1 MVLGYARWWTTFT
14 TRNSIKADVGYGRIK
29 NGGWLGKSNDK
40 IIIVMLTIERF
51 DILVGRT
58 FVMPDFTQWIISEA
72 TTDLSPARQDPRYIV
87 KLKTHGGNEV
97 MFALYRDI
105 TKKEKGYRM
114 YNNVLMDYTIVKLE
128 SLKDMRKFTDVL
140 KTQLQTFNQAI

>member
-1 MVLGYARWWTTFT
+1 ML
-14 TRNSIKADVGYGRIK
+14 KIK
-29 NGGWLGKSNDK
+29 NFDVLKGK
-40 IIIVMLTIERF
+40 I
-51 DILVGRT
+51 
-58 FVMPDFTQWIISEA
+58 FVMPDFTQWTISEA

-87 KLKTHGGNEV
+87 KLKTHGGKEV
-97 MFALYRDI
+97 TFALYRDI

-140 KTQLQTFNQAI
+140 KTQLETFNQAI

>member
-1 MVLGYARWWTTFT
+1 
-14 TRNSIKADVGYGRIK
+14 
-29 NGGWLGKSNDK
+29 
-40 IIIVMLTIERF
+40 MLTIERF
-51 DILVGRT
+51 NILVGRT
-58 FVMPDFTQWIISEA
+58 FVMPDFTSWTISEA
-72 TTDLSPARQDPRYIV
+72 TTDLSPARQDARYIV

-97 MFALYRDI
+97 MFALYRDV

>member
-1 MVLGYARWWTTFT
+1 
-14 TRNSIKADVGYGRIK
+14 
-29 NGGWLGKSNDK
+29 
-40 IIIVMLTIERF
+40 MLTIERF
-51 DILVGRT
+51 NILVGRT
-58 FVMPDFTQWIISEA
+58 FVMPDFTQWIVSEA
-72 TTDLSPARQDPRYIV
+72 TTDKSPARQDARYIV
-87 KLKTHGGNEV
+87 KLKTHSGNEV

-140 KTQLQTFNQAI
+140 KTQLETFNQAI

>member
-1 MVLGYARWWTTFT
+1 
-14 TRNSIKADVGYGRIK
+14 
-29 NGGWLGKSNDK
+29 
-40 IIIVMLTIERF
+40 MLTIERF

-58 FVMPDFTQWIISEA
+58 FVMPDFTQWTISEA

-128 SLKDMRKFTDVL
+128 SLKDMRKFTDIL
-140 KTQLQTFNQAI
+140 KNEITKFNQAI

>member
-1 MVLGYARWWTTFT
+1 
-14 TRNSIKADVGYGRIK
+14 
-29 NGGWLGKSNDK
+29 
-40 IIIVMLTIERF
+40 MLTIENF
-51 DILVGRT
+51 NVLKGRT
-58 FVMPDFTQWIISEA
+58 FVMPDFTAWTISEA
-72 TTDLSPARQDPRYIV
+72 TTDLSPARQDARYIV

-97 MFALYRDI
+97 MFALYRDV

-140 KTQLQTFNQAI
+140 KTQLETFNQAI

>member
-1 MVLGYARWWTTFT
+1 
-14 TRNSIKADVGYGRIK
+14 
-29 NGGWLGKSNDK
+29 
-40 IIIVMLTIERF
+40 MLTIERF
-51 DILVGRT
+51 DILVGKI

-72 TTDLSPARQDPRYIV
+72 TTDLSPARQDARYIV
-87 KLKTHGGNEV
+87 KLKTYEGNEV
-97 MFALYRDI
+97 MFALYRDA

>member
-1 MVLGYARWWTTFT
+1 
-14 TRNSIKADVGYGRIK
+14 
-29 NGGWLGKSNDK
+29 
-40 IIIVMLTIERF
+40 MLTIERF

-58 FVMPDFTQWIISEA
+58 FVMPDFTQWTISEA
-72 TTDLSPARQDPRYIV
+72 TTDLSPARRDARYIV
-87 KLKTHGGNEV
+87 KVKTHDGREV
-97 MFALYRDI
+97 TFALYRDI

-140 KTQLQTFNQAI
+140 KTQLETFNQAI

>member
-1 MVLGYARWWTTFT
+1 
-14 TRNSIKADVGYGRIK
+14 
-29 NGGWLGKSNDK
+29 
-40 IIIVMLTIERF
+40 MLTIKNF
-51 DILVGRT
+51 DVLKGKI
-58 FVMPDFTQWIISEA
+58 FVMPDFTQWTISEA

-87 KLKTHGGNEV
+87 KLKTHGGKEV
-97 MFALYRDI
+97 TFALYRDI

-140 KTQLQTFNQAI
+140 KTQLETFNQAI